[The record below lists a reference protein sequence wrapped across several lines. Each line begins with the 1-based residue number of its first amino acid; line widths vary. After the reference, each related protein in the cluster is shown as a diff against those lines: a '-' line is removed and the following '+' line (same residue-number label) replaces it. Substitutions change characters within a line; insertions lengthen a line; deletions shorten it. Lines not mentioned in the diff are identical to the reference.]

1 MAVPALRPSGRQLE
15 ELAAVCGLGASKLG
29 LIRRQ
34 IADHSPTIS
43 RRKIQEAITTVV
55 SATESRHLSRFLL
68 AAAVTIRRQ
77 GIDIKNF
84 VEGVS
89 IIVRS
94 RHDRDTRFVGWDE
107 CRSEVMLLLELPSVR
122 LAAKAFDISYDF
134 ERVLTEARLI
144 TSIRPV
150 FGLEDDDTTIVGSTV
165 VQTLRLEYASQQG
178 DHTNLSIAL
187 DLDDVRQLSETCDRA
202 LRKAQASVDL
212 IQGKCAI
219 EAIIIG
225 EKDK

>member
-94 RHDRDTRFVGWDE
+94 RHDRDTRFVGWDV
-107 CRSEVMLLLELPSVR
+107 S
-122 LAAKAFDISYDF
+122 ADQK
-134 ERVLTEARLI
+134 
-144 TSIRPV
+144 
-150 FGLEDDDTTIVGSTV
+150 
-165 VQTLRLEYASQQG
+165 
-178 DHTNLSIAL
+178 
-187 DLDDVRQLSETCDRA
+187 
-202 LRKAQASVDL
+202 
-212 IQGKCAI
+212 
-219 EAIIIG
+219 
-225 EKDK
+225 

>member
-1 MAVPALRPSGRQLE
+1 MATPALRPSSRQLE
-15 ELAAVCGLGASKLG
+15 ELAAVCGLGPDKLG

-34 IADHSPTIS
+34 IAGHPATVS
-43 RRKIQEAITTVV
+43 RRKIQDTIATVV
-55 SATESRHLSRFLL
+55 SAAEGRQLSRFLL

-77 GIDIKNF
+77 GLDAKKF

-89 IIVRS
+89 TIVRS
-94 RHDRDTRFVGWDE
+94 RHDRDTRFVNWND
-107 CRSEVMLLLELPSVR
+107 CTSEVTHLLELSSVQ

-187 DLDDVRQLSETCDRA
+187 DLDDVRNLSEICNRA
-202 LRKAQASVDL
+202 LKKAQASVDL
-212 IQGKCAI
+212 IQKKCAI

-225 EKDK
+225 EKDE